1 MAMNYWLSFSPNTFL
16 SSPDADC
23 CMCYAMENDYE
34 ELAGET
40 EAKEPQTVTV
50 PLVEEFPRSLPGCPG
65 GPGRIP
71 TASLLNSQNP
81 QPLYLRPG
89 APNAFHGKR

>member
-34 ELAGET
+34 ELAVET
-40 EAKEPQTVTV
+40 EAKEPQTVSAALRVAKGRAKWDRRTCPPSRNRFLAV
-50 PLVEEFPRSLPGCPG
+50 RRQRPRWNFCGS
-65 GPGRIP
+65 
-71 TASLLNSQNP
+71 
-81 QPLYLRPG
+81 
-89 APNAFHGKR
+89 

>member
-34 ELAGET
+34 ELAVET

-50 PLVEEFPRSLPGCPG
+50 PLVEEFPGVYPATRGDPGV
-65 GPGRIP
+65 
-71 TASLLNSQNP
+71 AQQLLS
-81 QPLYLRPG
+81 
-89 APNAFHGKR
+89 